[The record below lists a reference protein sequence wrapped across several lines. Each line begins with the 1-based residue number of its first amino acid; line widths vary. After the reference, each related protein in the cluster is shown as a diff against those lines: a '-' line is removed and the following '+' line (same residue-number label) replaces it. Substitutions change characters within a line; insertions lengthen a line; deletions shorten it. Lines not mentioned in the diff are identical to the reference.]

1 MSNPMASDDY
11 PVKKYVL
18 TGTMQIWVKK
28 KNVNLHSTSE
38 AHVVSASTK
47 RRKQRRCVWILNIAK
62 KPQGLH

>member
-1 MSNPMASDDY
+1 MASDDY

-28 KNVNLHSTSE
+28 NVNVNLHSTSE